1 MTDEKIEDFRE
12 RLQPRLRDYLKAAHV
27 ELSEDEITT
36 VCPICGDMAGLMK
49 DDTWLCMHCDRR
61 GDLLDYV
68 LCGHP
73 RMSPVEAV
81 RHVQRTL
88 GERIT
93 ELDAVNAN
101 ELMDMEFQPTGWLI
115 EKLLGKGVYLLA
127 GASKIG
133 KSWLVLWLAD
143 RVSKGEK
150 VWDFKTAQCDVLY
163 VSLED
168 TAQRIQRRLSE
179 VTGGEADR
187 VWIATEAEL
196 LGNGFEQQL
205 GNFLAAHSGV
215 GFVIIDTLQ
224 RIRQMKSEKYS
235 YSGDYEVMTALKSIA
250 DRFNITILVVHH
262 TRKEES
268 EDAFNMISG
277 TNGLM
282 GCADGAMV
290 LQKPSRIGKTA
301 TLDVTGREVADL
313 QLRLEFDDTKHW
325 QFIEYGKEEPDEAP
339 SKFLSAVQQLVSES
353 LEWKG
358 TATELLECLKGS
370 LDSDV
375 KPNVLSRR
383 LKASSSRLAQ
393 EYGVSYR
400 SERNQEARI
409 ICLSQLKH
417 DGNDANDDISGTGL
431 ISQIPS

>member
-1 MTDEKIEDFRE
+1 MTDEKIEVFRE

-36 VCPICGDMAGLMK
+36 TCPICGDMAGLMK
-49 DDTWLCMHCDRR
+49 DDSWLCMHCDRR

-68 LCGHP
+68 LCEHP
-73 RMSPVEAV
+73 RMTPVEAV
-81 RHVQRTL
+81 RHIQRTL

-196 LGNGFEQQL
+196 LGSGFEQQL
-205 GNFLAAHSGV
+205 GNFLIAHPGV

-313 QLRLEFDDTKHW
+313 LLKLEFDDTKHW
-325 QFIEYGKEEPDEAP
+325 QFLEYGKEEPRDDAD
-339 SKFLSAVQQLVSES
+339 KLLAAVQQLVSECR
-353 LEWKG
+353 EWRG
-358 TATELLECLKGS
+358 TPTELVSALSPILPVDTKPHS
-370 LDSDV
+370 LT
-375 KPNVLSRR
+375 RR
-383 LKASSSRLAQ
+383 LNASSQALAQ
-393 EYGVSYR
+393 QYGVQYQSHR
-400 SERNQEARI
+400 TKDSREI
-409 ICLSQLKH
+409 TLSPL
-417 DGNDANDDISGTGL
+417 AS
-431 ISQIPS
+431 

>member
-1 MTDEKIEDFRE
+1 MENEKLLDLRE
-12 RLQPRLRDYLKAAHV
+12 RLQPRLREYLKASRIDV
-27 ELSEDEITT
+27 SSDGLTT
-36 VCPICGDMAGLMK
+36 MCPICGDQAGLMK
-49 DDTWLCMHCDRR
+49 DDTWTCLRCRKS

-68 LCGHP
+68 RYEHA
-73 RMSPVEAV
+73 RMSPADAI
-81 RHVQRTL
+81 RHIQRTL

-101 ELMDMEFQPTGWLI
+101 ELMDTEFPPTGFLI
-115 EKLLGKGVYLLA
+115 EKLLGKGVYILA

-150 VWDFKTAQCDVLY
+150 VWDFKTQPCEVLY

-168 TAQRIQRRLSE
+168 TAQRIQQRLSE

-196 LGNGFEQQL
+196 LGSGFEQQL
-205 GNFLAAHSGV
+205 GNFLTAHPGV

-224 RIRQMKSEKYS
+224 RIRQMKTEKYS

-325 QFIEYGKEEPDEAP
+325 QFLEYGKEEPREDAD
-339 SKFLSAVQQLVSES
+339 KLLAAVQQLVSECR
-353 LEWKG
+353 EWRG
-358 TATELLECLKGS
+358 TPTELVSALSPILPVDTKPHS
-370 LDSDV
+370 LT
-375 KPNVLSRR
+375 RR
-383 LKASSSRLAQ
+383 LNASSQALAQ
-393 EYGVSYR
+393 QYGVQYQSHR
-400 SERNQEARI
+400 TKDSREI
-409 ICLSQLKH
+409 TLSPL
-417 DGNDANDDISGTGL
+417 AS
-431 ISQIPS
+431 

>member
-1 MTDEKIEDFRE
+1 MTEGKIFDFRE
-12 RLQPRLRDYLKAAHV
+12 RVRPQLRAYLKAAHV
-27 ELSEDEITT
+27 EVSEDGATT
-36 VCPICGDMAGLMK
+36 VCPICGDVAGLMK
-49 DDTWLCMHCDRR
+49 DDTWLCLQCGKR

-68 LCGHP
+68 LCGHL
-73 RMSPVEAV
+73 RTTETEAV
-81 RHVQRTL
+81 RIIRRTL

-93 ELDAVNAN
+93 ELDVVNAN

-115 EKLLGKGVYLLA
+115 EKLLGKGVYILA

-143 RVSKGEK
+143 RVSKGEP
-150 VWDFKTAQCDVLY
+150 VWDFKTQQSGVLY

-179 VTGGEADR
+179 VTGGEADG

-196 LGNGFEQQL
+196 LGSGFEQQL
-205 GNFLAAHSGV
+205 ANFLAVHPGV

-224 RIRQMKSEKYS
+224 RIRQMRSEKYS
-235 YSGDYEVMTALKSIA
+235 YAGDYEVMTALKAIA

-290 LQKPSRIGKTA
+290 LQKQSRLSRSA

-313 QLRLEFDDTKHW
+313 QLRLEFDDSKHW
-325 QFIEYGKEEPDEAP
+325 QFIEYGREEPRDDADRLL
-339 SKFLSAVQQLVSES
+339 KAVQQLVSECR
-353 LEWKG
+353 EWHG
-358 TATELLECLKGS
+358 TPTELV
-370 LDSDV
+370 DV
-375 KPNVLSRR
+375 LAPVLPADTKPHALTRRLNANSRTLAQQYGVQYQSRR
-383 LKASSSRLAQ
+383 TMDSR
-393 EYGVSYR
+393 E
-400 SERNQEARI
+400 I
-409 ICLSQLKH
+409 TLSQL
-417 DGNDANDDISGTGL
+417 AS
-431 ISQIPS
+431 

>member
-1 MTDEKIEDFRE
+1 MRPEVLPMTEEKIELYRE
-12 RLQPRLRDYLKAAHV
+12 RVQPRLRDYLKASHIEV
-27 ELSEDEITT
+27 SEDEIIT
-36 VCPICGDMAGLMK
+36 VCPCCSDTAGLMK
-49 DDTWLCMHCDRR
+49 GDTWLCMHCGKQ

-68 LCGHP
+68 LCEHP
-73 RMSPVEAV
+73 RMSPVEAI
-81 RHVQRTL
+81 RHIQRTL

-115 EKLLGKGVYLLA
+115 EKLLGKGVYILA

-143 RVSKGEK
+143 RVSKGEM
-150 VWDFKTAQCDVLY
+150 VWDFKTQPCEVLY

-179 VTGGEADR
+179 VTEGEADR

-196 LGNGFEQQL
+196 LGSGFEQQL
-205 GNFLAAHSGV
+205 GNFLSAHPAV

-235 YSGDYEVMTALKSIA
+235 YSGDYEVMTALKAIA

-290 LQKPSRIGKTA
+290 LQKPSRIGKAA
-301 TLDVTGREVADL
+301 TLDITGREVVDL
-313 QLRLEFDDTKHW
+313 QLKLEFDDSKHW
-325 QFIEYGKEEPDEAP
+325 QFIEYGKE
-339 SKFLSAVQQLVSES
+339 
-353 LEWKG
+353 
-358 TATELLECLKGS
+358 
-370 LDSDV
+370 
-375 KPNVLSRR
+375 
-383 LKASSSRLAQ
+383 
-393 EYGVSYR
+393 
-400 SERNQEARI
+400 
-409 ICLSQLKH
+409 
-417 DGNDANDDISGTGL
+417 
-431 ISQIPS
+431 

>member
-1 MTDEKIEDFRE
+1 MTDEKIEVFRE
-12 RLQPRLRDYLKAAHV
+12 RLQPRLRDYLKASHV

-36 VCPICGDMAGLMK
+36 ACPICGDLAGLMK
-49 DDTWLCMHCDRR
+49 DDSWLCMHCNRR

-68 LCGHP
+68 QCQHP
-73 RMSPVEAV
+73 RMTPVEAV
-81 RHVQRTL
+81 RHIQRTL

-196 LGNGFEQQL
+196 LGSGFEQQL
-205 GNFLAAHSGV
+205 GNFLTAHPGV

-290 LQKPSRIGKTA
+290 LQKPSRIGKSA
-301 TLDVTGREVADL
+301 TLDVTGRELADL
-313 QLRLEFDDTKHW
+313 QLRLEFDDNKHW
-325 QFIEYGKEEPDEAP
+325 QFIEYGREEPEERP
-339 SKFLSAVQQLVSES
+339 SKFLLAVQKLVSDCH
-353 LEWKG
+353 EWQG
-358 TATELLECLKGS
+358 TATQLLDCLKGS
-370 LDSDV
+370 LDGQT
-375 KPNVLSRR
+375 KPNVLSRQ
-383 LKASSSRLAQ
+383 LKASASRLYQ
-393 EYGVSYR
+393 DYGVSYR
-400 SERNQEARI
+400 CERSPDARI
-409 ICLSQLKH
+409 IYLSQTRH
-417 DGNDANDDISGTGL
+417 DDDDANDDILDTAPL
-431 ISQIPS
+431 PKISS

>member
-1 MTDEKIEDFRE
+1 MTEGKILDFRE
-12 RLQPRLRDYLKAAHV
+12 RVRPQLRAYLKAAHV
-27 ELSEDEITT
+27 EVSEDGATT
-36 VCPICGDMAGLMK
+36 VCPICGDVAGLMK
-49 DDTWLCMHCDRR
+49 DDTWLCLQCGKR

-73 RMSPVEAV
+73 RTTETEAV
-81 RHVQRTL
+81 RIIRRTL

-93 ELDAVNAN
+93 ELDVVNAN

-115 EKLLGKGVYLLA
+115 EKLLGKGVYILA

-143 RVSKGEK
+143 RVSKGEP
-150 VWDFKTAQCDVLY
+150 VWDFKTQQSGVLY

-179 VTGGEADR
+179 VTGGEADG

-196 LGNGFEQQL
+196 LGSGFEQQL
-205 GNFLAAHSGV
+205 ANFLAVHPGV

-224 RIRQMKSEKYS
+224 RIRQMRSEKYS
-235 YSGDYEVMTALKSIA
+235 YAGDYEVMTALKAIA

-290 LQKPSRIGKTA
+290 LQKQSRLSRSA

-313 QLRLEFDDTKHW
+313 QLRLEFDDSKHW
-325 QFIEYGKEEPDEAP
+325 QFIEYGREEPRDDADRLL
-339 SKFLSAVQQLVSES
+339 KAVQQLVSECR
-353 LEWKG
+353 EWRG
-358 TATELLECLKGS
+358 TPTELV
-370 LDSDV
+370 DV
-375 KPNVLSRR
+375 LAPVLPADTKPHALTRRLNANTRTLAQQYGVQYQSRR
-383 LKASSSRLAQ
+383 TMDSR
-393 EYGVSYR
+393 E
-400 SERNQEARI
+400 I
-409 ICLSQLKH
+409 TLSQL
-417 DGNDANDDISGTGL
+417 AS
-431 ISQIPS
+431 

>member
-1 MTDEKIEDFRE
+1 MTEEKIELVRE
-12 RLQPRLRDYLKAAHV
+12 KVAPRLRDYLKASHIEV
-27 ELSEDEITT
+27 SEDEVIT
-36 VCPICGDMAGLMK
+36 VCPSCGDTAGLMK
-49 DDTWLCMHCDRR
+49 DDTWLCMHCGKR

-68 LCGHP
+68 LCEHP
-73 RMSPVEAV
+73 RMSETEAV
-81 RHVQRTL
+81 RHIQRVL
-88 GERIT
+88 GLPIT

-115 EKLLGKGVYLLA
+115 EKLLGKGVYILA

-150 VWDFKTAQCDVLY
+150 VWEFKTQQADVLY

-179 VTGGEADR
+179 VTGGEADK

-196 LGNGFEQQL
+196 LGSGFERQL
-205 GNFLAAHSGV
+205 GNFLTSHPGI

-235 YSGDYEVMTALKSIA
+235 YAGDYEVMTALKSIA

-290 LQKPSRIGKTA
+290 LQKPSRLSKTA
-301 TLDVTGREVADL
+301 TLDVTGREIADL
-313 QLRLEFDDTKHW
+313 QLKLEFDDSKHW
-325 QFIEYGKEEPDEAP
+325 QFIEYGKEEPDEGP
-339 SKFLSAVQQLVSES
+339 SKFLSAVQKLVSES
-353 LEWKG
+353 HEWRG
-358 TATELLECLKGS
+358 TATELLDCLKDS

-383 LKASSSRLAQ
+383 LKASSSRLSQ

-409 ICLSQLKH
+409 IYLSQLRH
-417 DGNDANDDISGTGL
+417 DGNDANDDITGTGL

>member
-1 MTDEKIEDFRE
+1 MTEGKILDFRE
-12 RLQPRLRDYLKAAHV
+12 RVRPQLRAYLKAAHV
-27 ELSEDEITT
+27 EVSEDGATT
-36 VCPICGDMAGLMK
+36 VCPICGDVAGLMK
-49 DDTWLCMHCDRR
+49 DDTWLCLQCGRR

-68 LCGHP
+68 LCGHL
-73 RMSPVEAV
+73 RTTETEAV
-81 RHVQRTL
+81 RIIRRTL

-93 ELDAVNAN
+93 ELDVVNAN

-115 EKLLGKGVYLLA
+115 EKLLGKGVYILA

-143 RVSKGEK
+143 RVSKGEP
-150 VWDFKTAQCDVLY
+150 VWDFKTQQSSVLY

-179 VTGGEADR
+179 VTGGEADG

-196 LGNGFEQQL
+196 LGSGFEQQL
-205 GNFLAAHSGV
+205 ANFLAVHPGV

-224 RIRQMKSEKYS
+224 RIRQMRSEKYS
-235 YSGDYEVMTALKSIA
+235 YAGDYEVMTALKAIA

-290 LQKPSRIGKTA
+290 LQKQSRLSRSA

-313 QLRLEFDDTKHW
+313 QLRLEFDDSKHW
-325 QFIEYGKEEPDEAP
+325 QFIEYGREEPRDDADRLL
-339 SKFLSAVQQLVSES
+339 KAVQQLVSECR
-353 LEWKG
+353 EWHG
-358 TATELLECLKGS
+358 TPTELV
-370 LDSDV
+370 DV
-375 KPNVLSRR
+375 LAPVLPADTKPHALTRRLNANSRTLAQQYGVQYQSRR
-383 LKASSSRLAQ
+383 TMDSR
-393 EYGVSYR
+393 E
-400 SERNQEARI
+400 I
-409 ICLSQLKH
+409 TLSQL
-417 DGNDANDDISGTGL
+417 AS
-431 ISQIPS
+431 

>member
-1 MTDEKIEDFRE
+1 MTDEKIEVFRE

-36 VCPICGDMAGLMK
+36 VCPICGDLAGLMK

-68 LCGHP
+68 LCEHP
-73 RMSPVEAV
+73 RMTPVEAV
-81 RHVQRTL
+81 RHIQRTL

-196 LGNGFEQQL
+196 LGS
-205 GNFLAAHSGV
+205 AHL
-215 GFVIIDTLQ
+215 DQKAHQ
-224 RIRQMKSEKYS
+224 RGQ
-235 YSGDYEVMTALKSIA
+235 
-250 DRFNITILVVHH
+250 HH
-262 TRKEES
+262 S
-268 EDAFNMISG
+268 DEDAH
-277 TNGLM
+277 GLKQH
-282 GCADGAMV
+282 AHAALEPEV
-290 LQKPSRIGKTA
+290 LI
-301 TLDVTGREVADL
+301 GRESHRQHQCHQQDL
-313 QLRLEFDDTKHW
+313 DQRV
-325 QFIEYGKEEPDEAP
+325 I
-339 SKFLSAVQQLVSES
+339 KFGQ
-353 LEWKG
+353 
-358 TATELLECLKGS
+358 ELLPQRFPLGRGEHIDAIPLTAGNH
-370 LDSDV
+370 L
-375 KPNVLSRR
+375 L
-383 LKASSSRLAQ
+383 
-393 EYGVSYR
+393 YG
-400 SERNQEARI
+400 
-409 ICLSQLKH
+409 
-417 DGNDANDDISGTGL
+417 
-431 ISQIPS
+431 

>member
-1 MTDEKIEDFRE
+1 MTEEKIELFRE
-12 RLQPRLRDYLKAAHV
+12 RVQPRLRDYLKAAHI
-27 ELSEDEITT
+27 ELDEDEFLTA
-36 VCPICGDMAGLMK
+36 CPICGDTAGIMK
-49 DDTWLCMHCDRR
+49 DDTWLCMHCNRR

-73 RMSPVEAV
+73 NMKAREAV
-81 RHVQRTL
+81 RHIQRML
-88 GERIT
+88 GEKIL

-101 ELMDMEFQPTGWLI
+101 DLMEMDFQPTGWLI
-115 EKLLGKGVYLLA
+115 EKMLGKGVYILA

-150 VWDFKTAQCDVLY
+150 VWDFQTSPCEVLY

-168 TAQRIQRRLSE
+168 TEQRIQQRLGE
-179 VTGGEADR
+179 VTGGEADKI
-187 VWIATEAEL
+187 WIATEAEL
-196 LGNGFEQQL
+196 LGKGFEQQI
-205 GNFLAAHSGV
+205 GNFLTAHPNV
-215 GFVIIDTLQ
+215 GFVIVDTLQ
-224 RIRQMKSEKYS
+224 RIRQMKTEGYS
-235 YSGDYEVMTALKSIA
+235 YGGDYEVMTSLKTIA

-313 QLRLEFDDTKHW
+313 QLKLEFDDTKHW
-325 QFIEYGKEEPDEAP
+325 QFLEYGKEEPREDAD
-339 SKFLSAVQQLVSES
+339 KLLAAVQQLVYECR
-353 LEWKG
+353 EWRG
-358 TATELLECLKGS
+358 TPTELVSALSPILPVDTKPHS
-370 LDSDV
+370 LT
-375 KPNVLSRR
+375 RR
-383 LKASSSRLAQ
+383 LNASSQALAQ
-393 EYGVSYR
+393 QYGVQYESHR
-400 SERNQEARI
+400 TKDSREI
-409 ICLSQLKH
+409 TLSPL
-417 DGNDANDDISGTGL
+417 AS
-431 ISQIPS
+431 

>member
-1 MTDEKIEDFRE
+1 MNEEKIQDFRE
-12 RLQPRLRDYLKAAHV
+12 RVQPQIRDYLKAAHIKV
-27 ELSEDEITT
+27 SEDGVTT
-36 VCPICGDMAGLMK
+36 ACPICGDIAGLMK

-68 LCGHP
+68 LCSHP
-73 RMSPVEAV
+73 RMTPVEAV
-81 RHVQRTL
+81 RHIQRTL

-150 VWDFKTAQCDVLY
+150 VWDFKTQPCEVLY

-196 LGNGFEQQL
+196 LGSGFEQQL
-205 GNFLAAHSGV
+205 GNFLTAHPGV

-301 TLDVTGREVADL
+301 TLDVTGREGADL

-325 QFIEYGKEEPDEAP
+325 QFLEYGKEEPRDDAD
-339 SKFLSAVQQLVSES
+339 KLLSAVQQLVSERR
-353 LEWKG
+353 EWRG
-358 TATELLECLKGS
+358 TPTELVSALSPILPVDTKPHS
-370 LDSDV
+370 LT
-375 KPNVLSRR
+375 RR
-383 LKASSSRLAQ
+383 LNASSQALAQ
-393 EYGVSYR
+393 QYGVQYQSHR
-400 SERNQEARI
+400 TKDSREI
-409 ICLSQLKH
+409 TLSPL
-417 DGNDANDDISGTGL
+417 AS
-431 ISQIPS
+431 

>member
-1 MTDEKIEDFRE
+1 MENEKLLDLRE
-12 RLQPRLRDYLKAAHV
+12 RLQPRLREYLKASRIDV
-27 ELSEDEITT
+27 SPDGLTT
-36 VCPICGDMAGLMK
+36 VCPICGDQAGLMK
-49 DDTWLCMHCDRR
+49 DDTWTCLRCRKS

-68 LCGHP
+68 RYEHA
-73 RMSPVEAV
+73 RMSPLDAI
-81 RHVQRTL
+81 RHIQRTL

-101 ELMDMEFQPTGWLI
+101 DLMDTEFPPTDFLI
-115 EKLLGKGVYLLA
+115 EKLLGKGVYILA

-150 VWDFKTAQCDVLY
+150 VWDFKTAPCEVLY

-168 TAQRIQRRLSE
+168 TAQRIQQRLSE

-235 YSGDYEVMTALKSIA
+235 YSGDYVVMTALKAIA

-290 LQKPSRIGKTA
+290 LQKPSRIGKSA
-301 TLDVTGREVADL
+301 TLDVTGRELADL
-313 QLRLEFDDTKHW
+313 QLRLEFDKNKHW
-325 QFIEYGKEEPDEAP
+325 QFIDYGREEPEERP
-339 SKFLSAVQQLVSES
+339 SKFLLAVQKLVSDCH
-353 LEWKG
+353 EWQG
-358 TATELLECLKGS
+358 TATQLLDCLKDS
-370 LDSDV
+370 LDGQT
-375 KPNVLSRR
+375 KPNVLSRQ
-383 LKASSSRLAQ
+383 LKASASRLYQ
-393 EYGVSYR
+393 DYGVRYR
-400 SERNQEARI
+400 SERSPDARI
-409 ICLSQLKH
+409 IYLSQTRH
-417 DGNDANDDISGTGL
+417 DDDDANDDILDSGPL
-431 ISQIPS
+431 PKISS

>member
-1 MTDEKIEDFRE
+1 MTNEKIELFRE
-12 RLQPRLRDYLKAAHV
+12 RVQPQLRDYLKASHIEV
-27 ELSEDEITT
+27 SEDEVIT
-36 VCPICGDMAGLMK
+36 VCPCCGDTAGLMK
-49 DDTWLCMHCDRR
+49 DDTWLCMHCGKR

-68 LCGHP
+68 LCEHP
-73 RMSPVEAV
+73 RMSETEAV
-81 RHVQRTL
+81 RHIQRVL
-88 GERIT
+88 GLPIT

-115 EKLLGKGVYLLA
+115 EKLLGKGVYILA

-150 VWDFKTAQCDVLY
+150 VWEFKTQQADVLY

-196 LGNGFEQQL
+196 LGSGFERQL
-205 GNFLAAHSGV
+205 GNFLTAHPNT

-235 YSGDYEVMTALKSIA
+235 YAGDYEVMTALKSIA

-290 LQKPSRIGKTA
+290 LQKPSRLSKTA
-301 TLDVTGREVADL
+301 TLDVTGREIADL
-313 QLRLEFDDTKHW
+313 QLKLEFDDSKHW
-325 QFIEYGKEEPDEAP
+325 QFIEYGKEEPDEGP
-339 SKFLSAVQQLVSES
+339 SKFLSAVQKLVSES
-353 LEWKG
+353 HEWRG
-358 TATELLECLKGS
+358 TASELLDCLKGS

-383 LKASSSRLAQ
+383 LKASSSRLSQ

-409 ICLSQLKH
+409 IYLSQLRH
-417 DGNDANDDISGTGL
+417 DGNDANDDISDTGL
-431 ISQIPS
+431 ISRIPS

>member
-1 MTDEKIEDFRE
+1 MTEGKILDFRE
-12 RLQPRLRDYLKAAHV
+12 RVRPQLRAYLKAAHV
-27 ELSEDEITT
+27 EVSEDGATT
-36 VCPICGDMAGLMK
+36 VCPICGDVAGLMK
-49 DDTWLCMHCDRR
+49 DDTWLCLQCGKR

-68 LCGHP
+68 LCGHL
-73 RMSPVEAV
+73 RTTETEAV
-81 RHVQRTL
+81 RIIRRTL

-93 ELDAVNAN
+93 ELDVINAN

-115 EKLLGKGVYLLA
+115 EKLLGKGVYILA

-143 RVSKGEK
+143 RVSKGEP
-150 VWDFKTAQCDVLY
+150 VWDFKTQQSGVLY

-179 VTGGEADR
+179 VTGGEADG

-196 LGNGFEQQL
+196 LGSGFEQQL
-205 GNFLAAHSGV
+205 ANFLAVHPGV

-224 RIRQMKSEKYS
+224 RIRQMRSEKYS
-235 YSGDYEVMTALKSIA
+235 YAGDYEVMTALKAIA

-290 LQKPSRIGKTA
+290 LQKQSRLSRSA

-313 QLRLEFDDTKHW
+313 QLRLEFDDSKHW
-325 QFIEYGKEEPDEAP
+325 QFIEYGREEPRDDADRLL
-339 SKFLSAVQQLVSES
+339 KAVQQLVSECR
-353 LEWKG
+353 EWHG
-358 TATELLECLKGS
+358 TPTELV
-370 LDSDV
+370 DV
-375 KPNVLSRR
+375 LAPVLPADTKPHALTRRLNANSRTLAQQYGVQYQSRR
-383 LKASSSRLAQ
+383 TMDSR
-393 EYGVSYR
+393 E
-400 SERNQEARI
+400 I
-409 ICLSQLKH
+409 TLSQL
-417 DGNDANDDISGTGL
+417 AS
-431 ISQIPS
+431 

>member
-1 MTDEKIEDFRE
+1 MTDKKIEVFRE

-36 VCPICGDMAGLMK
+36 ICPICGDMAGLMK

-68 LCGHP
+68 LCEHP
-73 RMSPVEAV
+73 RMTPVEAV
-81 RHVQRTL
+81 RHIQRTL

-196 LGNGFEQQL
+196 LGSGFEQQL
-205 GNFLAAHSGV
+205 GNFLTAHPGV

-224 RIRQMKSEKYS
+224 RIRQMKTEKYS

-313 QLRLEFDDTKHW
+313 QLCLEFDDTKHW
-325 QFIEYGKEEPDEAP
+325 QFLEYGKEEPREDAD
-339 SKFLSAVQQLVSES
+339 KLLSAVQQLVSECR
-353 LEWKG
+353 EWRG
-358 TATELLECLKGS
+358 TPTELVSALSPILPVDTKPHS
-370 LDSDV
+370 LT
-375 KPNVLSRR
+375 RR
-383 LKASSSRLAQ
+383 LNASSQALAQ
-393 EYGVSYR
+393 QYGVQYQSHR
-400 SERNQEARI
+400 TKDSREI
-409 ICLSQLKH
+409 TLSPL
-417 DGNDANDDISGTGL
+417 AS
-431 ISQIPS
+431 

>member
-1 MTDEKIEDFRE
+1 MTDEKIEVFRE

-36 VCPICGDMAGLMK
+36 VCPICGDLAGLMK

-68 LCGHP
+68 LCEHP
-73 RMSPVEAV
+73 RMTPVEAV
-81 RHVQRTL
+81 RHIQRTL

-205 GNFLAAHSGV
+205 GNFLAAHPGV

-235 YSGDYEVMTALKSIA
+235 YSGDYEVMTALKAIA

-290 LQKPSRIGKTA
+290 LQKPSRIGKSA
-301 TLDVTGREVADL
+301 TLDVTGRELADL
-313 QLRLEFDDTKHW
+313 QLRLEFDDNKHW
-325 QFIEYGKEEPDEAP
+325 QFIEYGREEPEERP
-339 SKFLSAVQQLVSES
+339 SKFLLAVQKLVSDCH
-353 LEWKG
+353 EWQG
-358 TATELLECLKGS
+358 TATQLLDCLKDS
-370 LDSDV
+370 LDGQT
-375 KPNVLSRR
+375 KPNVLSRQ
-383 LKASSSRLAQ
+383 LKASASRLYQ
-393 EYGVSYR
+393 DYGVRYR
-400 SERNQEARI
+400 CERSPDARI
-409 ICLSQLKH
+409 IYLSQTRH
-417 DGNDANDDISGTGL
+417 DDDDANDDILDTAPL
-431 ISQIPS
+431 PKISS

>member
-1 MTDEKIEDFRE
+1 MTDEKIEVFRE

-49 DDTWLCMHCDRR
+49 DDSWLCMHCDRR

-68 LCGHP
+68 LCEHP
-73 RMSPVEAV
+73 RMTPVEAV
-81 RHVQRTL
+81 RHIQRTL

-196 LGNGFEQQL
+196 LGSGFEQQL
-205 GNFLAAHSGV
+205 GNFLTAHPGV

-224 RIRQMKSEKYS
+224 RIRQMKTEKYS

-250 DRFNITILVVHH
+250 DRFNITILVVPP
-262 TRKEES
+262 TAS
-268 EDAFNMISG
+268 
-277 TNGLM
+277 T
-282 GCADGAMV
+282 
-290 LQKPSRIGKTA
+290 SRSWWCTTPA
-301 TLDVTGREVADL
+301 R
-313 QLRLEFDDTKHW
+313 R
-325 QFIEYGKEEPDEAP
+325 
-339 SKFLSAVQQLVSES
+339 
-353 LEWKG
+353 
-358 TATELLECLKGS
+358 
-370 LDSDV
+370 
-375 KPNVLSRR
+375 SRR
-383 LKASSSRLAQ
+383 T
-393 EYGVSYR
+393 R
-400 SERNQEARI
+400 S
-409 ICLSQLKH
+409 
-417 DGNDANDDISGTGL
+417 T
-431 ISQIPS
+431 

>member
-1 MTDEKIEDFRE
+1 MTNEKIELFRE
-12 RLQPRLRDYLKAAHV
+12 RVQPQLRDYLKASHIEV
-27 ELSEDEITT
+27 SEDEVIT
-36 VCPICGDMAGLMK
+36 VCPCCGDTAGLMK
-49 DDTWLCMHCDRR
+49 DDTWLCMHCGKR

-68 LCGHP
+68 LCEHP
-73 RMSPVEAV
+73 RMSETEAV
-81 RHVQRTL
+81 RHIQRVL
-88 GERIT
+88 GLPIT

-115 EKLLGKGVYLLA
+115 EKLLGKGVYILA

-150 VWDFKTAQCDVLY
+150 VWEFKTQQADVLY

-196 LGNGFEQQL
+196 LGSGFERQL
-205 GNFLAAHSGV
+205 GNFLTAHPNT

-235 YSGDYEVMTALKSIA
+235 YAGDYEVMTALKSIA

-290 LQKPSRIGKTA
+290 LQKPSRLSKTA
-301 TLDVTGREVADL
+301 TLDVTGREIADL
-313 QLRLEFDDTKHW
+313 QLKLEFDDSKHW
-325 QFIEYGKEEPDEAP
+325 QFIEYGKEEPDESP
-339 SKFLSAVQQLVSES
+339 SKFLSAVQKLVSES
-353 LEWKG
+353 HEWRG
-358 TATELLECLKGS
+358 TASELLDCLKGS

-383 LKASSSRLAQ
+383 LKASSSRLSQ
-393 EYGVSYR
+393 EYGISYR
-400 SERNQEARI
+400 SERSQEARI
-409 ICLSQLKH
+409 IYLSQLRH
-417 DGNDANDDISGTGL
+417 DGNDANDDISDTGL
-431 ISQIPS
+431 ISRIPS

>member
-1 MTDEKIEDFRE
+1 MTEGKILDFRE
-12 RLQPRLRDYLKAAHV
+12 RVRPQLRAYLKAAHIEV
-27 ELSEDEITT
+27 SEDSLTT
-36 VCPICGDMAGLMK
+36 VCPSCGDVAGLMK
-49 DDTWLCMHCDRR
+49 DDTWLCLQCGKR

-73 RMSPVEAV
+73 RMTETEAV
-81 RHVQRTL
+81 RHIQRRL
-88 GERIT
+88 GLPIT

-115 EKLLGKGVYLLA
+115 EKLLGKGVYILA

-143 RVSKGEK
+143 RVSKGEP
-150 VWDFKTAQCDVLY
+150 VWDFKTQQSGVLY

-179 VTGGEADR
+179 VTGGEADG

-196 LGNGFEQQL
+196 LGSGFEQQL
-205 GNFLAAHSGV
+205 ANFLAIHPGV

-224 RIRQMKSEKYS
+224 RIRQMRSEKYS
-235 YSGDYEVMTALKSIA
+235 YAGDYEVMTALKAIA

-290 LQKPSRIGKTA
+290 LQKQSRLSRSA

-313 QLRLEFDDTKHW
+313 QLRLEFDDSKHW
-325 QFIEYGKEEPDEAP
+325 QFIEYGREEPRDDADRLL
-339 SKFLSAVQQLVSES
+339 KAVQQLVSECR
-353 LEWKG
+353 EWHG
-358 TATELLECLKGS
+358 TPTELV
-370 LDSDV
+370 DV
-375 KPNVLSRR
+375 LAPVLPADTKPHALTRRLNANSRTLAQQYGVQYQSRR
-383 LKASSSRLAQ
+383 SMDSR
-393 EYGVSYR
+393 E
-400 SERNQEARI
+400 I
-409 ICLSQLKH
+409 TLSQL
-417 DGNDANDDISGTGL
+417 AS
-431 ISQIPS
+431 

>member
-1 MTDEKIEDFRE
+1 MTDEKIEIYRE
-12 RLQPRLRDYLKAAHV
+12 RVQPRLRDYLKAAHV

-49 DDTWLCMHCDRR
+49 DDSWLCMHCDRR

-68 LCGHP
+68 LCEHP
-73 RMSPVEAV
+73 RMTPVEAV
-81 RHVQRTL
+81 RHIQRTL

-150 VWDFKTAQCDVLY
+150 VWDFKTEQCDVLY

-196 LGNGFEQQL
+196 LGSGFEQQL
-205 GNFLAAHSGV
+205 GNFLTVHPGV

-313 QLRLEFDDTKHW
+313 QLKLEFDDTKHW
-325 QFIEYGKEEPDEAP
+325 QFLEYGKEEPREDAD
-339 SKFLSAVQQLVSES
+339 KLLSAVQQLVSECR
-353 LEWKG
+353 EWRG
-358 TATELLECLKGS
+358 TPTELVSALSPILPVDTKPHS
-370 LDSDV
+370 LT
-375 KPNVLSRR
+375 RR
-383 LKASSSRLAQ
+383 LNASSQALAQ
-393 EYGVSYR
+393 QYGVQYESHR
-400 SERNQEARI
+400 TKDSREI
-409 ICLSQLKH
+409 TLSPL
-417 DGNDANDDISGTGL
+417 AS
-431 ISQIPS
+431 

>member
-1 MTDEKIEDFRE
+1 MTNEKIELFRA
-12 RLQPRLRDYLKAAHV
+12 RVQPQLRDYLNASHIEV
-27 ELSEDEITT
+27 SEDEVIT
-36 VCPICGDMAGLMK
+36 VCPSCGDTAGLMK
-49 DDTWLCMHCDRR
+49 DDTWLCMHCGKR

-68 LCGHP
+68 LCEHP
-73 RMSPVEAV
+73 RMSETEAV
-81 RHVQRTL
+81 RHIQRVL
-88 GERIT
+88 GLPIT

-115 EKLLGKGVYLLA
+115 EKLLGKGVYILA

-150 VWDFKTAQCDVLY
+150 VWEFKTQQADVLY

-196 LGNGFEQQL
+196 LGSGFERQL
-205 GNFLAAHSGV
+205 GNFLTAHPNT

-235 YSGDYEVMTALKSIA
+235 YAGDYEVMTALKSIA

-290 LQKPSRIGKTA
+290 LQKPSRLSKTA
-301 TLDVTGREVADL
+301 TLDVTGREIADL
-313 QLRLEFDDTKHW
+313 QLKLEFDDSKHW
-325 QFIEYGKEEPDEAP
+325 QFIEYGKEEPRDDAD
-339 SKFLSAVQQLVSES
+339 KILRAVKQLVSDDRT
-353 LEWKG
+353 WHG
-358 TATELLECLKGS
+358 TPTELVDALGPALPA
-370 LDSDV
+370 DT
-375 KPNVLSRR
+375 KPHALTRKLN
-383 LKASSSRLAQ
+383 ANTQTLAQ
-393 EYGVSYR
+393 RYGVSYR
-400 SERNQEARI
+400 NIRTPDSREI
-409 ICLSQLKH
+409 TLSPL
-417 DGNDANDDISGTGL
+417 AS
-431 ISQIPS
+431 

>member
-1 MTDEKIEDFRE
+1 MTDEKIEVFRE

-68 LCGHP
+68 LCEHP
-73 RMSPVEAV
+73 RMTPVDAI
-81 RHVQRTL
+81 RHIQRTL

-150 VWDFKTAQCDVLY
+150 VWDFKTQPCEVLY

-196 LGNGFEQQL
+196 LGSGFEQQL
-205 GNFLAAHSGV
+205 GNFLTAHPGV

-224 RIRQMKSEKYS
+224 RIRQMKTEKYS
-235 YSGDYEVMTALKSIA
+235 YSGDYEVMTALKAIA

-290 LQKPSRIGKTA
+290 LQKPSRLSRVA
-301 TLDVTGREVADL
+301 TLDITGREIADL
-313 QLRLEFDDTKHW
+313 HL
-325 QFIEYGKEEPDEAP
+325 
-339 SKFLSAVQQLVSES
+339 
-353 LEWKG
+353 
-358 TATELLECLKGS
+358 
-370 LDSDV
+370 
-375 KPNVLSRR
+375 
-383 LKASSSRLAQ
+383 
-393 EYGVSYR
+393 
-400 SERNQEARI
+400 
-409 ICLSQLKH
+409 
-417 DGNDANDDISGTGL
+417 
-431 ISQIPS
+431 

>member
-1 MTDEKIEDFRE
+1 MTDEKLALFRE
-12 RLQPRLRDYLKAAHV
+12 RVQPQLRAYLKTAHIEV
-27 ELSEDEITT
+27 SEDGVTT
-36 VCPICGDMAGLMK
+36 VCPSCGDVAGLMK
-49 DDTWLCMHCDRR
+49 DDTWLCLQCGKR

-73 RMSPVEAV
+73 RMTPAEAV
-81 RHVQRTL
+81 RIIRRTL

-115 EKLLGKGVYLLA
+115 EKLLGKGVYILA

-143 RVSKGEK
+143 RVSKGEP
-150 VWDFKTAQCDVLY
+150 VWDFKTQQSGVLY

-179 VTGGEADR
+179 VTGGEADG

-196 LGNGFEQQL
+196 LGSGFEQQL
-205 GNFLAAHSGV
+205 ANFLAVHPGV

-224 RIRQMKSEKYS
+224 RIRQMRSEKYS
-235 YSGDYEVMTALKSIA
+235 YAGDYEVMTALKAIA

-290 LQKPSRIGKTA
+290 LQKQSRLSRSA

-313 QLRLEFDDTKHW
+313 QLRLEFDDSKHW
-325 QFIEYGKEEPDEAP
+325 QFIEYGREELRDDADRLLE
-339 SKFLSAVQQLVSES
+339 AVQQLVSECR
-353 LEWKG
+353 EWHG
-358 TATELLECLKGS
+358 TPTELV
-370 LDSDV
+370 DV
-375 KPNVLSRR
+375 LASVLHADTKPHALTRRLNANTRTLAQQYGVQYQSRR
-383 LKASSSRLAQ
+383 TMDSREITLSRLA
-393 EYGVSYR
+393 S
-400 SERNQEARI
+400 
-409 ICLSQLKH
+409 
-417 DGNDANDDISGTGL
+417 
-431 ISQIPS
+431 

>member
-1 MTDEKIEDFRE
+1 MTDEKIEVFRE

-36 VCPICGDMAGLMK
+36 ICPICGDMAGLMK

-73 RMSPVEAV
+73 RMTPVEAV
-81 RHVQRTL
+81 RHIQRTL

-150 VWDFKTAQCDVLY
+150 VWDFKTQPCDVLY

-196 LGNGFEQQL
+196 LGSGFEQQL
-205 GNFLAAHSGV
+205 GNFLTSHPGV

-224 RIRQMKSEKYS
+224 RIRQMKTEKYS
-235 YSGDYEVMTALKSIA
+235 YSGDYEVMTALKAIA

-313 QLRLEFDDTKHW
+313 RLKLEFDENKHW
-325 QFIEYGKEEPDEAP
+325 QFIEYGTDKPDESSNKLLA
-339 SKFLSAVQQLVSES
+339 AVQKLVAECHR
-353 LEWKG
+353 WQG
-358 TATELLECLKGS
+358 TPTELTGALTTVLPPNT
-370 LDSDV
+370 
-375 KPNVLSRR
+375 KPNALTRQ
-383 LKASSSRLAQ
+383 LNASVHTLAQ
-393 EYGVSYR
+393 QYGVRYDFSR
-400 SERNQEARI
+400 TPDARMITLSELPA
-409 ICLSQLKH
+409 
-417 DGNDANDDISGTGL
+417 
-431 ISQIPS
+431 